1 MQKNNPKTP
10 QKTKNKQTKF
20 KTKTKNKTSR
30 NHALARYVIFSAI
43 QDCYSY
49 LNSCPQMIGAQQIC
63 TCTCNFAVHKQI
75 ARDVD

>member
-1 MQKNNPKTP
+1 MLRAGTKIASIARKKNKMQKNNPKTP

-49 LNSCPQMIGAQQIC
+49 LNSCP
-63 TCTCNFAVHKQI
+63 K
-75 ARDVD
+75 